1 MNDSSSKYLITLICL
16 SLGILL
22 LLSAVPWSTL
32 TDNRIK
38 DFNLFEDL
46 LPHKKQEQTLAVVPI
61 DTNPVNT
68 CTPDEAA
75 NESSNGIS
83 PTTSAADS
91 TQTDS
96 IQVPK
101 PIVHEAPRANGMVVI
116 ENYTDGPMLPNF
128 KTAIGQASSRTIRIA
143 VLGDSYIEGD
153 IFVQNL
159 RAALQQKYGG
169 CGIGFTPVHSE
180 FPGFRRSMHLSSS
193 GWELHDIRTMRRSD
207 SLRLLSSDYCKA
219 AGSATSTFKGSK
231 RLPCADS
238 WQRSTFVFIAPN
250 GGNVELSGD
259 NGLCEQYAAEA
270 LGEPQAVVLEG
281 MTSSL
286 KVRTDAP
293 GVVALATYLDGASG
307 IEVDCMSVRGNSGIT
322 LSRINRKLC
331 QAMRQ
336 WADYDLIIIEFG
348 MNAISPGQT
357 NYAAYSHNMAKA
369 VEAIRSTYTGADVLI
384 MGVGDRASK
393 ASGTLASMPECTAM
407 VNAQRQL
414 AANTKCFFFDTRA
427 AMGGEDAA
435 IEWRKRHH
443 LNADY
448 IHLNHDGGAELAKLF
463 DFALDYAL
471 NN

>member
-1 MNDSSSKYLITLICL
+1 MNDSSSKYLITLIGL

-32 TDNRIK
+32 TDNKIK

-46 LPHKKQEQTLAVVPI
+46 LPHKQQEQTLAVVPI
-61 DTNPVNT
+61 DTDPANT
-68 CTPDEAA
+68 VTPDDAA
-75 NESSNGIS
+75 NESSDGNS
-83 PTTSAADS
+83 PTAAAADS

-96 IQVPK
+96 VQAPK

-128 KTAIGQASSRTIRIA
+128 KTALGQASSRTVRVA

-180 FPGFRRSMHLSSS
+180 FPGFRRSMLLSSS
-193 GWELHDIRTMRRSD
+193 GWEIHDIRTMGRRD
-207 SLRLLSSDYCKA
+207 SMRLLSSDYCKA
-219 AGSATSTFKGSK
+219 SGSATSTFKGSK
-231 RLPCADS
+231 RLPCADI

-259 NGLCEQYAAEA
+259 NGLSVQYAAEA
-270 LGEPQAVVLEG
+270 SGEPQAVVLEG
-281 MTSSL
+281 LTSQL
-286 KVRTDAP
+286 KVRIDAP
-293 GVVALATYLDGASG
+293 GMVALGTYLDDTSG
-307 IEVDCMSVRGNSGIT
+307 IEVDCMSVRGNSGLT
-322 LSRINRKLC
+322 LSRINNKLC
-331 QAMRQ
+331 QAMRR
-336 WADYDLIIIEFG
+336 WADYDLIILEFG

-369 VEAIRSTYTGADVLI
+369 VEAVRSAYPRADILV

-393 ASGTLASMPECTAM
+393 ASGSLASMPECTAM

-414 AANTKCFFFDTRA
+414 AANAGCFFFDTRA
-427 AMGGEDAA
+427 AMGGDGAA
-435 IEWRKRHH
+435 IEWRKKHH